1 MRVVI
6 TGAAGFIGRTLTA
19 ALIKQGQLMGPGQA
33 PAPISDLVLAD
44 HVDFAAPSTGQ
55 DSHSGGIPIR
65 KCIGDLR
72 DSAYS
77 KTLFEGDVG
86 SLFHLAA
93 SLTTEAE
100 RDIAAG
106 IETNVLSLLGLLQL
120 CRAQKTAPRFIFA
133 SSIATFGGTLPDT
146 VDDGTAQT
154 PQTSYGAHKVIAE
167 QLISDHSRHGV
178 LDGRCLRL
186 PIVVIRPPMNHSGAG
201 RSVSDSVAAILREP
215 LNGQDVECPFR
226 PETVL
231 PIVSVQAVV
240 RALLKLHDL
249 PGDAV
254 GAFRAFNLPALS
266 VTATEMASAVLAYP
280 RSGKVNWRPD
290 TQMQSIVES
299 WPARFDSARAR
310 QLGILPD
317 ANLTEIIDAYLKDA
331 P

>member
-6 TGAAGFIGRTLTA
+6 TGAAGFIGRTLSA
-19 ALIKQGQLMGPGQA
+19 ALIKQGQLIGPDQA
-33 PAPISDLVLAD
+33 PAPISELLLAD
-44 HVDFAAPSTGQ
+44 HVDFDAPAVGTG
-55 DSHSGGIPIR
+55 SIPIR

-72 DSAYS
+72 AAAYRRA
-77 KTLFEGDVG
+77 LFEGGVG

-106 IETNVLSLLGLLQL
+106 IETNVLSLLGLLEL

-133 SSIATFGGTLPDT
+133 SSIATFGGVLPAT
-146 VDDGTAQT
+146 VDDSTAQT
-154 PQTSYGAHKVIAE
+154 PQTSYGVHKVIAE

-186 PIVVIRPPMNHSGAG
+186 PIVVIRPKAAP
-201 RSVSDSVAAILREP
+201 SVSDSVAAILREP
-215 LNGQDVECPFR
+215 LNGQDIDCPFR
-226 PETVL
+226 PDTLL

-249 PGDAV
+249 PADAM
-254 GAFRAFNLPALS
+254 GGFRAVNLPALS
-266 VTATEMASAVLAYP
+266 VTATDMAIAAQACARP
-280 RSGKVNWRPD
+280 GKVNWRPD
-290 TQMQSIVES
+290 TQMQAIVES

-317 ANLTEIIDAYLKDA
+317 ASLADIIDAYLKDA
-331 P
+331 S

>member
-6 TGAAGFIGRTLTA
+6 TGAAGFIGRNLTA
-19 ALIKQGQLMGPGQA
+19 AIIRQGQIMGPDPHSGGQA
-33 PAPISDLVLAD
+33 PAPISELVLAD
-44 HVDFAAPSTGQ
+44 HVDFAAPATGTG
-55 DSHSGGIPIR
+55 SIPIR
-65 KCIGDLR
+65 KLVGDLR
-72 DSAYS
+72 RADYRRQ
-77 KTLFEGDVG
+77 LFEGGVG

-100 RDIAAG
+100 RDIGAG
-106 IETNVLSLLGLLQL
+106 IETNVLSLLGLLEL

-133 SSIATFGGTLPDT
+133 SSIATFGGALPET
-146 VDDGTAQT
+146 VDDTTAQM

-186 PIVVIRPPMNHSGAG
+186 PIVVIRPKAAP
-201 RSVSDSVAAILREP
+201 SVSDSVAAILREP
-215 LNGQDVECPFR
+215 LNGEDVDCPFR
-226 PETVL
+226 PDTVL

-266 VTATEMASAVLAYP
+266 VTAAEMAAAVQAHP
-280 RSGKVNWRPD
+280 QRKTGRVNWRPD
-290 TQMQSIVES
+290 AQMQNIVEG
-299 WPARFDSARAR
+299 WPARFDSAKARA
-310 QLGILPD
+310 LGILPD
-317 ANLTEIIDAYLKDA
+317 AGLNEIIDAYLKDRS
-331 P
+331 

>member
-6 TGAAGFIGRTLTA
+6 TGAAGFIGRKLTM
-19 ALIKQGQLMGPGQA
+19 ALIKQGQLVGAGEA
-33 PAPISDLVLAD
+33 PAPISELVLAD
-44 HVDFAAPSTGQ
+44 HVDYDAPSTGT
-55 DSHSGGIPIR
+55 GGIAIR
-65 KCIGDLR
+65 KLIGDLR
-72 DSAYS
+72 DPGYRRQ
-77 KTLFEGDVG
+77 LFEGGVG

-106 IETNVLSLLGLLQL
+106 IETNVLSLLGLLEL
-120 CRAQKTAPRFIFA
+120 CRAQKTPPRFIFA
-133 SSIATFGGTLPDT
+133 SSIATFGGALPET
-146 VDDGTAQT
+146 VDDTTAQT
-154 PQTSYGAHKVIAE
+154 PQTSYGTHKVIAE

-186 PIVVIRPPMNHSGAG
+186 PIVVIRPPINHSGAG

-215 LNGQDVECPFR
+215 LNGEDVDCPFS

-231 PIVSVQAVV
+231 PIVSVQAVI

-249 PGDAV
+249 PGETV
-254 GAFRAFNLPALS
+254 GSFRAFNLPALS
-266 VTATEMASAVLAYP
+266 VTAAEMATAAQAYP
-280 RSGKVNWRPD
+280 KPGKVNWLPD
-290 TQMQSIVES
+290 PQMQSIVDS
-299 WPARFDSARAR
+299 WPAHFDSARAR

-317 ANLTEIIDAYLKDA
+317 ASLTEIIDAYLKDT

>member
-6 TGAAGFIGRTLTA
+6 TGAAGFIGRKLTT
-19 ALIKQGQLMGPGQA
+19 ALIRQGQLTGAGEA
-33 PAPISDLVLAD
+33 PAPISELVLAD
-44 HVDFAAPSTGQ
+44 QVDFIAPSTGTG
-55 DSHSGGIPIR
+55 SIPIR
-65 KCIGDLR
+65 KAVGDLR
-72 DSAYS
+72 DGSYRRS
-77 KTLFEGDVG
+77 LFDGGIG

-106 IETNVLSLLGLLQL
+106 IETNVLSLLGLLEL
-120 CRAQKTAPRFIFA
+120 CRAQKTAPRFVFA
-133 SSIATFGGTLPDT
+133 SSIATFGGTLPET
-146 VDDGTAQT
+146 VDDTTAQI

-186 PIVVIRPPMNHSGAG
+186 PIVVIRPKAG

-215 LNGQDVECPFR
+215 LNGEDVDCPFR

-249 PGDAV
+249 PRELIDT
-254 GAFRAFNLPALS
+254 FRAFNLPALS
-266 VTATEMASAVLAYP
+266 VTAAEMAAAAQAYP
-280 RSGKVNWRPD
+280 QRKLGQVNWRPD
-290 TQMQSIVES
+290 VQMQAIVDG

-310 QLGILPD
+310 ELGILPD
-317 ANLTEIIDAYLKDA
+317 TGLSEIINAYLKDA
-331 P
+331 A

>member
-6 TGAAGFIGRTLTA
+6 TGAAGFIGRTLTM
-19 ALIKQGQLMGPGQA
+19 ALIKQGQLVGTGEA
-33 PAPISDLVLAD
+33 PAPISELVLAD
-44 HVDFAAPSTGQ
+44 HVDFAAPSTGTG
-55 DSHSGGIPIR
+55 SVPIR
-65 KCIGDLR
+65 KLIGDLR
-72 DSAYS
+72 APGYRRQ
-77 KTLFEGDVG
+77 LFEGGVD

-106 IETNVLSLLGLLQL
+106 IEINVLSLLSLLEL
-120 CRAQKTAPRFIFA
+120 CRAQKTPPRFIFA
-133 SSIATFGGTLPDT
+133 SSIATFGGALPEQ
-146 VDDGTAQT
+146 VDDTTAQT

-186 PIVVIRPPMNHSGAG
+186 PIVVIRPKAG

-215 LNGQDVECPFR
+215 LSGQDVDCPFR
-226 PETVL
+226 HDTVL

-240 RALLKLHDL
+240 RALLTLHDL

-266 VTATEMASAVLAYP
+266 VTAAEMAASVQSYP
-280 RSGKVNWRPD
+280 GQVNWRPD
-290 TQMQSIVES
+290 AQMQGIVES

-310 QLGILPD
+310 SLGILPD
-317 ANLTEIIDAYLKDA
+317 ASLAEIIDAYLKDM

>member
-6 TGAAGFIGRTLTA
+6 TGAAGFIGRKLTTA
-19 ALIKQGQLMGPGQA
+19 IIHQGQLMGPAQA
-33 PAPISDLVLAD
+33 PAPISELALVD
-44 HVDFAAPSTGQ
+44 HIDFDAPSTGT
-55 DSHSGGIPIR
+55 GNIPIR
-65 KCIGDLR
+65 KAVGDLR
-72 DSAYS
+72 DSGFRQR
-77 KTLFEGDVG
+77 LFEGGVG

-100 RDIAAG
+100 RDITLG
-106 IETNVLSLLGLLQL
+106 IETNVLSLLGLLEH

-133 SSIATFGGTLPDT
+133 SSIATFGGTLPEV
-146 VDDGTAQT
+146 VDDTTAQT

-186 PIVVIRPPMNHSGAG
+186 PIVVIRPKAA

-215 LNGQDVECPFR
+215 LNGEDVDCPFK

-240 RALLKLHDL
+240 RGLLKLHDL
-249 PGDAV
+249 PGEAI

-266 VTATEMASAVLAYP
+266 VTPAEMAAAVQAYP
-280 RSGKVNWRPD
+280 QRKPGRVNWRAD
-290 TQMQSIVES
+290 AQMQGIVAG

-310 QLGILPD
+310 ELGILPD
-317 ANLTEIIDAYLKDA
+317 ASLAEIIDAYLKDA
-331 P
+331 A

>member
-6 TGAAGFIGRTLTA
+6 TGAAGFIGRKLTA
-19 ALIKQGQLMGPGQA
+19 ALIGQRHLMAPGQV
-33 PAPISDLVLAD
+33 PAPISELVLAD
-44 HVDFAAPSTGQ
+44 HVAFDTPSTG
-55 DSHSGGIPIR
+55 DIPIR
-65 KCIGDLR
+65 KAIGDLR
-72 DSAYS
+72 DVAYR
-77 KTLFEGDVG
+77 KILFEGGVG

-106 IETNVLSLLGLLQL
+106 IETNVLSLLGLLEL
-120 CRAQKTAPRFIFA
+120 CRAQKTAARFIFA
-133 SSIATFGGTLPDT
+133 SSIATFGGTLPDV
-146 VDDGTAQT
+146 VDDTTAQT

-186 PIVVIRPPMNHSGAG
+186 PIVVIRPKAA

-215 LNGQDVECPFR
+215 LNGQDVDCPFR
-226 PETVL
+226 PDTRL

-240 RALLKLHDL
+240 RGLLQLHDL
-249 PGDAV
+249 PGDTL

-266 VTATEMASAVLAYP
+266 VTAAEMAAALQAYP
-280 RSGKVNWRPD
+280 QRKPGQVHWRPD
-290 TQMQSIVES
+290 AQMQAIVEG
-299 WPARFDSARAR
+299 WPARFESAHAR
-310 QLGILPD
+310 DLGILPD
-317 ANLTEIIDAYLKDA
+317 ASLSEIIDAYLKDT

>member
-6 TGAAGFIGRTLTA
+6 TGAAGFIGRKLTM
-19 ALIKQGQLMGPGQA
+19 ALIRQGQLMGPEQT
-33 PAPISDLVLAD
+33 PAPISELVLAD
-44 HVDFAAPSTGQ
+44 HVDFDAPSTGRG
-55 DSHSGGIPIR
+55 SIAIR
-65 KCIGDLR
+65 KAVGDLR
-72 DSAYS
+72 D
-77 KTLFEGDVG
+77 TGFRQRLFEGGVG

-106 IETNVLSLLGLLQL
+106 IETNVLSLLGLLEL

-133 SSIATFGGTLPDT
+133 SSIATFGGTLPDM
-146 VDDGTAQT
+146 VDDTTAQT

-167 QLISDHSRHGV
+167 QLIADHSRHGV

-186 PIVVIRPPMNHSGAG
+186 PIVVIRPKAA

-215 LNGQDVECPFR
+215 LNGEAVDCPFE

-249 PGDAV
+249 PGDTLDPS
-254 GAFRAFNLPALS
+254 RAFNLPALS
-266 VTATEMASAVLAYP
+266 VTAAEMAAATQAWP
-280 RSGKVNWRPD
+280 QRKPGQVNWRPD
-290 TQMQSIVES
+290 AQMQSIVAG

-310 QLGILPD
+310 SLGILPD
-317 ANLTEIIDAYLKDA
+317 ASLTDIIDAYLKDM